1 MPRGAYFLE
10 FSSVGVLEFSSV
22 VRALPEDSSENVG
35 GDHDQGTPL
44 LDAILQLFED
54 APDDLP
60 EEDVTMGLA
69 EKLMPGWRLRSAI
82 AAQTSSRH
90 WLAKT
95 SGPSRSWRGSTLPG
109 STHSISGGEASKLDW
124 KSCAVC
130 VNSRTRKSGTSP
142 ESSWLHHAMMRLHTL
157 HPLA

>member
-35 GDHDQGTPL
+35 GVHDQGTPL

-82 AAQTSSRH
+82 AELARSWCGAGAELAQTSARK
-90 WLAKT
+90 WPVEA
-95 SGPSRSWRGSTLPG
+95 LPVRA
-109 STHSISGGEASKLDW
+109 T
-124 KSCAVC
+124 
-130 VNSRTRKSGTSP
+130 
-142 ESSWLHHAMMRLHTL
+142 
-157 HPLA
+157 